1 MKGYVNKDLCIGCGM
16 CCGIAPD
23 AFRMGEDGRA
33 EGYAEIKADGEDEL
47 NQAVPALSAANIRS
61 DGRP

>member
-1 MKGYVNKDLCIGCGM
+1 MMKGYVNKDLCIGCGM

-33 EGYAEIKADGEDEL
+33 EGYAEIKADGEAAAKDD
-47 NQAVPALSAANIRS
+47 QASCPVSAIEVR
-61 DGRP
+61 

>member
-33 EGYAEIKADGEDEL
+33 
-47 NQAVPALSAANIRS
+47 
-61 DGRP
+61 DGRAEAKSEGAAAAEAPQQPCPVQATDPS